1 MSTSINQY
9 FEWWSWRTFIVTCIG
24 TTVAQKIFSKLPS
37 LVRSRKCR
45 PEGPPLMTVSW
56 QSYVEADVPDKQKT
70 GESGAKQDS
79 HTMISLTDQAN
90 THTHA
95 ASLLD
100 FLLVVGK
107 LKTVK
112 RTGWVNTHV
121 HLPESVSD
129 HMYRMSM
136 MCFVLSPFTS
146 LHHPSSSLSSVHHSI
161 KMALV
166 HDLAEAICG
175 DITPTSYSGITKEQ
189 KKKKEAEAMLQVQQ
203 LLTRAET
210 AIRTV
215 QQVNT
220 HPVAATNTSP
230 TDSVSSSPSQ
240 VIHTLWEEYEAA
252 SSDVALFLKDVDKV
266 EMFIQ
271 GYEYEVTQ
279 GKRLDR
285 FFDTAQQVAN
295 KTKFPIIKDL
305 IEELTFR
312 RKLHV
317 LQRDGDC

>member
-1 MSTSINQY
+1 M
-9 FEWWSWRTFIVTCIG
+9 
-24 TTVAQKIFSKLPS
+24 
-37 LVRSRKCR
+37 
-45 PEGPPLMTVSW
+45 
-56 QSYVEADVPDKQKT
+56 
-70 GESGAKQDS
+70 
-79 HTMISLTDQAN
+79 
-90 THTHA
+90 
-95 ASLLD
+95 
-100 FLLVVGK
+100 
-107 LKTVK
+107 
-112 RTGWVNTHV
+112 NTHV
-121 HLPESVSD
+121 ELPESVSD

-146 LHHPSSSLSSVHHSI
+146 LHPPSSSSSLSSVHHSI

-203 LLTRAET
+203 LLNRAEI

-215 QQVNT
+215 QQGNT
-220 HPVAATNTSP
+220 QPAAATNTSP
-230 TDSVSSSPSQ
+230 TDSVSSPSQ